1 MRVLVTG
8 AGGFIGSHLCEAL
21 LDEGHEVV
29 GLEGFI
35 DSYPRPLKE
44 ANLAPL
50 ALRSG
55 FTLVQADLRTD
66 PLREHLE
73 GVEVVVNEA
82 AMAGLPRSWTE
93 LDLYAGCNLLGLE
106 RLVDASREAG
116 VGKFVQVSTSSVY
129 GRKAVGDETRP
140 TRPVSPYG
148 VTKLAAEHLL
158 LAHVRVHDFPATIL
172 RYFSIYGPRQRP
184 DMAYRIFT
192 QAMIDG
198 RPITMYGDGRQS
210 RSNTYVSDCV
220 RGTIQAIDGA
230 AIGEIYNIGG
240 GRTITLRKAIDRIAA
255 TLGVTPVITHAPVRP
270 GDQRHTAADTAKAR
284 ETFGYRPE
292 VLPKEGL
299 RRQVAWHLEFL
310 RDRSANPLRSVTATE
325 GAPRT
330 MHAVL
335 G

>member
-29 GLEGFI
+29 GLEGFV
-35 DSYPRPLKE
+35 DSYPPALKL

-50 ALRSG
+50 TPRQG
-55 FTLVQADLRTD
+55 FTLVEADLRTD
-66 PLREHLE
+66 PLRRHVD
-73 GVEVVVNEA
+73 GVDVVVNEA

-93 LDLYAGCNLLGLE
+93 LSLYAGCNLLGLQ
-106 RLVDASREAG
+106 RLVDACHDAK
-116 VGKFVQVSTSSVY
+116 VGKFVQISTSSVY
-129 GRKAVGDETRP
+129 GRKAVGDEKRP

-158 LAHVRVHDFPATIL
+158 LAYVRANDFPATIL

-192 QAMIDG
+192 QALIDG

-220 RGTIQAIDGA
+220 RGTIQAIEGA
-230 AIGEIYNIGG
+230 AVGEVYNIGG
-240 GRTITLRKAIDRIAA
+240 GRTITLRKAIA
-255 TLGVTPVITHAPVRP
+255 TLAEALGVTPVIERAPTRP
-270 GDQRHTAADTAKAR
+270 GDQRHTAADTAKAQ
-284 ETFGYRPE
+284 ETFGYRP
-292 VLPKEGL
+292 VVRPKEGL
-299 RRQVAWHLEFL
+299 RRQVAWHLESL
-310 RDRSANPLRSVTATE
+310 RRQRQRTTGN
-325 GAPRT
+325 GAPITVDAGR
-330 MHAVL
+330 A
-335 G
+335 GP